1 MIFKIGIRGGLF
13 LFFAIY
19 AFGCGTTPKS
29 HFYLL
34 DSLDYPQKGEQSPP
48 ADDGRPY
55 VGIKE
60 IRISE
65 YLNQSK
71 ILIRKN
77 NSELHYAELHRWAEP
92 LENGVARVLAAN
104 ISILLNTGRV
114 SVYPWRSSETPD
126 WVVRI
131 TINRLDTSSNS
142 VLNMVAH
149 WRITSSINN
158 ADSIARTSR
167 ITVDVKN
174 LDYNQIVLAHS
185 SAIAELSR
193 EISDAIKSFKPA
205 GDMTGEYV
213 K

>member
-1 MIFKIGIRGGLF
+1 MIFKIGIRVGLF

-19 AFGCGTTPKS
+19 ACSCGTTPKS

-34 DSLDYPQKGEQSPP
+34 DSLDYPQKDERPP
-48 ADDGRPY
+48 HADDRRPY

-60 IRISE
+60 IRVSE

-92 LENGVARVLAAN
+92 LENGIARVLAAN
-104 ISILLNTGRV
+104 ISILLNTGQV

-126 WVVRI
+126 WEVRI
-131 TINRLDTSSNS
+131 TVSRLDTGRNL
-142 VLNMVAH
+142 VLNLVAH
-149 WRITSSINN
+149 WSITSSFNN
-158 ADSIARTSR
+158 EDSISKTSR
-167 ITVDVKN
+167 ITVDIKN
-174 LDYNQIVLAHS
+174 FDYDQIVLAHS

-193 EISDAIKSFKPA
+193 EISDAIKLFKPA
-205 GDMTGEYV
+205 VNG
-213 K
+213 